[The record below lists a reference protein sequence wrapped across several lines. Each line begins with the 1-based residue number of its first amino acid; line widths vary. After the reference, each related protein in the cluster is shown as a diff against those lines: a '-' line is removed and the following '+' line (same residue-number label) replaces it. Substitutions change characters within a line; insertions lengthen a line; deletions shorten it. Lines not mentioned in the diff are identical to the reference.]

1 MKNYLLLI
9 AITIFLASCSTKRQA
24 ASKLGKVDDT
34 YFTVND
40 VVGTPKKETKKR
52 ESLQNNQNTQSNA
65 GNFTNSYSNRLRN
78 FGTNNSFF
86 YTQSPFM
93 PPMISYNP
101 FMGWNGQFGMD
112 PGFMGMYHHNS
123 AFSPFYGCG
132 MPFNNPFLY
141 NGWNQQSMF
150 GYNPYFAHNPFMTW
164 SPFNNFG
171 WNDNNNRGAWGSGNS
186 SRTENRVYT
195 RRTGSSNNV
204 PAQNTYTPAPQNRNS
219 PNNTNTN
226 TNTNSGNSWYSGS
239 TSPSSSGSSSG
250 NNSGSSSGSRNNSS
264 GGSWY
269 GGSTSPN
276 SGGGSSGGS
285 RSSGS
290 SGGSGGSGSGG
301 GSTRRR

>member
-40 VVGTPKKETKKR
+40 VVATPKKETKQR

-78 FGTNNSFF
+78 FGANNSFF
-86 YTQSPFM
+86 FTQSPFM

-204 PAQNTYTPAPQNRNS
+204 PAQNTFTPAPQNRNS
-219 PNNTNTN
+219 PNNTN

-250 NNSGSSSGSRNNSS
+250 NNSGNSSGSRNNSS